1 MTVTPRPL
9 SIGGDRSLDQWEA
22 LSRKHAGEAVD
33 PADLAACDRVPAVAF
48 YDVAVHGTRVRVYE
62 HAELGTIVGRRNVK
76 RLGLI
81 LTKKQRAR
89 ARRNTAIPAATAGD
103 V

>member
-1 MTVTPRPL
+1 MMRDEYERRFHAPEPKTP
-9 SIGGDRSLDQWEA
+9 SA
-22 LSRKHAGEAVD
+22 
-33 PADLAACDRVPAVAF
+33 AVAF

-62 HAELGTIVGRRNVK
+62 HAELGTIVGRRNAK